1 MGVDK
6 EGDLDRLVAGLPNQA
21 VPRLIDAMAGWQG
34 GGSRAEEVRL
44 RIVTGLNGRRPQKAR
59 RLFTSLFD
67 PMLSSDAILPFAGRW
82 MPGLLHRV
90 DIGGLWSVLSQS
102 AMAGLAAEVQ
112 ATLSAMARD
121 TLLDQ
126 VLQSPEA
133 TDLRRRMRVDTIT
146 HLTQVRGDESG
157 LADFIGAI
165 DEHKG
170 ALERA
175 RGCRPPTYRLSPI
188 YIDFIVEY
196 LVFYED
202 VDEIARQIHHD
213 LSSRSLS
220 MADALR
226 QAVWLLRKR
235 ESLGRLLPE
244 AGLLQDL
251 PVFYVLHVRRLYG
264 AVAECLVLAAGPAAG
279 RVEPAAEGL
288 YLHLEASAH
297 AITETLE
304 AITDDSVG
312 GTGGI
317 GGLVVGKDQRAMLEA
332 GIGRL
337 EATQAALRRAGLL
350 KTGYYQHEIQ
360 HLLRRIGSLGEN
372 VIGPAFLEH
381 AVRALHATE
390 GPVADH
396 DAVVWLSTFLWR
408 FHQSLDRLGDGA
420 HPVSL
425 FGRLHDEALLAFG
438 EVVSRDN
445 GAETAAG
452 KLGHLLRIDQI
463 LRAMGRGIGPW
474 IARQNH
480 AIKRILTEWQEKP
493 DGLSEAEVR
502 VVQGLVP

>member
-1 MGVDK
+1 MGVDE

-21 VPRLIDAMAGWQG
+21 VPRLIDEMAGWQSG
-34 GGSRAEEVRL
+34 GLRAEELRL

-59 RLFTSLFD
+59 RLFTGLFD
-67 PMLSSDAILPFAGRW
+67 PMLSSDAVLPFAGRW
-82 MPGLLHRV
+82 IPGLLHRA

-112 ATLSAMARD
+112 ETLSAMARD

-133 TDLRRRMRVDTIT
+133 LDLRRRMRVDTIA
-146 HLTQVRGDESG
+146 HLTRMRGDESG

-170 ALERA
+170 VLEHA
-175 RGCRPPTYRLSPI
+175 RGSWPPTYRLSPI

-196 LVFYED
+196 LVFYEA
-202 VDEIARQIHHD
+202 VDEVARQIHQG

-220 MADALR
+220 MADALQ
-226 QAVWLLRKR
+226 QAAWLLKKR
-235 ESLGRLLPE
+235 ETLGRLLPA

-251 PVFYVLHVRRLYG
+251 PVFYILNIRRLYG
-264 AVAECLVLAAGPAAG
+264 AVAEYLVSAAGHAEG

-288 YLHLEASAH
+288 YLHLESSAH

-304 AITDDSVG
+304 AIMGG

-317 GGLVVGKDQRAMLEA
+317 DALTVGKDQGAILEA

-337 EATQAALRRAGLL
+337 EATKAALRRAGLL
-350 KTGYYQHEIQ
+350 KTGFYQHEIQ
-360 HLLRRIGSLGEN
+360 HLLRRIGSLGES

-381 AVRALHATE
+381 AVRALHADR

-396 DAVVWLSTFLWR
+396 DAVVWLATFLWR

-420 HPVSL
+420 HSVSL
-425 FGRLHDEALLAFG
+425 FGRIHDEALLAFG

-452 KLGHLLRIDQI
+452 KMSHLLRIDQI
-463 LRAMGRGIGPW
+463 LRAMDRGIGPW
-474 IARQNH
+474 IARQDH
-480 AIKRILTEWQEKP
+480 AIKRILTECLTKP
-493 DGLSEAEVR
+493 DGLSEAEVQAIQR
-502 VVQGLVP
+502 LVP